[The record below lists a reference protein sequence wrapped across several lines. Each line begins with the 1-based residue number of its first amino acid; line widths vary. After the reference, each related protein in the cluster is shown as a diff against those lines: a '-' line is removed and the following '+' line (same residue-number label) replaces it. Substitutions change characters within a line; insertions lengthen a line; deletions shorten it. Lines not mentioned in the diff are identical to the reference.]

1 MKDTPLLSSDHT
13 HVPSGKEDMLTIM
26 RMIMRMDSID
36 AFVEATGYHFL
47 PADRMEM
54 KTSEV
59 AACVG

>member
-1 MKDTPLLSSDHT
+1 
-13 HVPSGKEDMLTIM
+13 MLTIM

-36 AFVEATGYHFL
+36 AFVEATGYRFL